1 MGTLTISMAMFN
13 SYVKLPE
20 GNPYFIPNFVQ
31 WGYVYVRG
39 YDVQH
44 SEVWT
49 RPGDL
54 WEFFSPMFQLD
65 FWHGFLTWYKLYLIQ
80 PWYNPYN
87 YGYLHIYIHIMLYIV
102 VMAPII
108 MVYIM
113 VYTNM
118 VMYPSAT
125 SIAPPSIGGVYDGTW
140 QIRLSP
146 FISCP

>member
-1 MGTLTISMAMFN
+1 MEHMGNLDDLGIAPQIRIRNYLTAQGWTVQKYVARNSGTYTEIAFMVRFTIPSGKHTKSYGKSHFLMGTLTISMAMFN

-20 GNPYFIPNFVQ
+20 GNPYFIPNFIQ

-65 FWHGFLTWYKLYLIQ
+65 F
-80 PWYNPYN
+80 
-87 YGYLHIYIHIMLYIV
+87 
-102 VMAPII
+102 
-108 MVYIM
+108 
-113 VYTNM
+113 
-118 VMYPSAT
+118 
-125 SIAPPSIGGVYDGTW
+125 
-140 QIRLSP
+140 
-146 FISCP
+146 